1 MSNVTTITGQRKA
14 KIAREVAGAEFVRM
28 CEAHRIEHDT
38 AEMGEDE
45 LKEWTEL
52 KKPIVRDIMAGTLI
66 VGEDGNPTYT
76 PPGSSH
82 GLTFR
87 KATGATY
94 MALETY
100 AGGKNMQNTVAAMAE
115 MTHTDKG
122 EFSKLEAA
130 DFQACLRIGKLFLS
144 DR

>member
-1 MSNVTTITGQRKA
+1 MSTVTPITAQRKA
-14 KIAREVAGAEFVRM
+14 KIAREVADAEFVRL
-28 CEAHRIEHDT
+28 CEAHRIEHDIERDE
-38 AEMGEDE
+38 AE
-45 LKEWTEL
+45 LAEWTAL
-52 KKPIVRDIMAGTLI
+52 KGSIVRDIMAGTLI

-76 PPGSSH
+76 PPGSSK

-122 EFSKLEAA
+122 EFSRLDAP
-130 DFQACLRIGKLFLS
+130 DFQACLRIGKLFLGE
-144 DR
+144 R